1 MNTRKSVLMVSLS
14 LSLVLAA
21 NTPYVMAEGTAPV
34 IKDNLSSPADSLSGL
49 MGEYFQ
55 LKWVPVGG
63 RNYVRDTVSL
73 AHERYFS
80 GEQSDESTYVSDP
93 DHYKLFVPFTYYNS
107 PIEQYSTLT
116 SDIEEDAADALT
128 RALMPI
134 DEQAFSKKDRAN
146 AQVNDALLSAYL
158 NEPEKVQFTEDAINE
173 GGNYVDR
180 LEEQQ
185 EDLAKATA
193 SILSVEAIPQEV
205 VEEAEADISKPNWW
219 KFAGNGSFQLS
230 QNYISDNWYKGGESN
245 IAGIA
250 TLQLKADYNDNEK
263 VQWENLFDAKLGIAS
278 APSDQY
284 HDYLVNTDLL
294 RLYSKFGLQA
304 AKHWYYTI
312 SGEAKTQF
320 MESYGANSMDMK
332 AAFLAP
338 LDVNVSLGMDY
349 KLEKPTFKFSVM
361 IAPLTWTMRYIGNDN
376 VDKTNYGWHKDN
388 AKEMS
393 RNTMHNIGSEL
404 LPSLTWNIAKNISF
418 ESRLDYLTSYT
429 WVRIDWEN
437 TLNFAVNKYLST
449 KLYVHARY
457 DDVSNK
463 HSSEGLSYYQLNELF
478 SFGINYT
485 W

>member
-1 MNTRKSVLMVSLS
+1 MSTRKSVLKVSLF
-14 LSLVLAA
+14 LSLALAA
-21 NTPYVMAEGTAPV
+21 APAMADGILPATSETA
-34 IKDNLSSPADSLSGL
+34 SPADSLSGL

-55 LKWVPVGG
+55 LKWMPVGG
-63 RNYVRDTVSL
+63 SNFVVDTVSR
-73 AHERYFS
+73 AYEQVYANV
-80 GEQSDESTYVSDP
+80 GEGDYQSDPE
-93 DHYKLFVPFTYYNS
+93 HYKLFMPFTYFNS
-107 PIEQYSTLT
+107 PMEQYSTLE
-116 SDIEEDAADALT
+116 SDIEEDTSDALT
-128 RALMPI
+128 RAMFPI
-134 DEQAFSKKDRAN
+134 DEEGYNKTGRIN
-146 AQVNDALLSAYL
+146 TQVNDALLSAYL
-158 NEPEKVQFTEDAINE
+158 SEPGKVRFTEDDINE

-185 EDLAKATA
+185 EDLAKVTA
-193 SILSVEAIPQEV
+193 SILNVEATPQDV
-205 VEEAEADISKPNWW
+205 VEEAEAVITKPNWW
-219 KFAGNGSFQLS
+219 KFQGNGSFQMS

-294 RLYSKFGLQA
+294 RLYSKFGVQA

-320 MESYGANSMDMK
+320 MESYGANSEEMK

-349 KLEKPTFKFSVM
+349 KIEKPNFKFSVM
-361 IAPLTWTMRYIGNDN
+361 IAPITWTMRYIGNDN
-376 VDKTNYGWHKDN
+376 VDHKKYGLDEDK
-388 AKEMS
+388 
-393 RNTMHNIGSEL
+393 NTRHNIGSEI
-404 LPSLTWNIAKNISF
+404 LPSFTWNIAKNISW

-429 WVRIDWEN
+429 WTRIDWEN
-437 TLNFAVNKYLST
+437 TFNFAVNKYLST
-449 KLYVHARY
+449 KLYLHARM
-457 DDVSNK
+457 DDSAEPRSGK
-463 HSSEGLSYYQLNELF
+463 RGDIQLNELF

>member
-1 MNTRKSVLMVSLS
+1 MNTRKSVFTVSLF
-14 LSLVLAA
+14 LSMALAA
-21 NTPYVMAEGTAPV
+21 YAPKVMADGTTPV
-34 IKDNLSSPADSLSGL
+34 ATEDLSSPADSLSGL

-63 RNYVRDTVSL
+63 SNFVVDTVSL
-73 AHERYFS
+73 AHERYFAS
-80 GEQSDESTYVSDP
+80 DQSDESAYVSDP

-107 PIEQYSTLT
+107 PIEQYSTLG
-116 SDIEEDAADALT
+116 SDIEADSADALT

-134 DEQAFSKKDRAN
+134 DEQAFTKKDRAN

-158 NEPEKVQFTEDAINE
+158 NEPTKVQFTEDAINE

-180 LEEQQ
+180 LDEQQ

-219 KFAGNGSFQLS
+219 KFTGNGSFQLS

-250 TLQLKADYNDNEK
+250 TVLLKADYNDNEK
-263 VQWENLFDAKLGIAS
+263 VQWENLLDAKLGIAS

-294 RLYSKFGLQA
+294 RLYSKFGVQA

-320 MESYGANSMDMK
+320 MESYGVNSQEMK

-349 KLEKPTFKFSVM
+349 KLEKPNFKFSVM
-361 IAPLTWTMRYIGNDN
+361 IAPIMWTMRYIGNDG
-376 VDKTNYGWHKDN
+376 VSHKSYGLEEDK
-388 AKEMS
+388 
-393 RNTMHNIGSEL
+393 NTRHNIGSEI
-404 LPSLTWNIAKNISF
+404 LPTFTWNIAKNISW

-429 WVRIDWEN
+429 WTRIDWEN
-437 TLNFAVNKYLST
+437 TFNFAVNKYLST
-449 KLYVHARY
+449 KLYLHARM
-457 DDVSNK
+457 DDSAEPRSGK
-463 HSSEGLSYYQLNELF
+463 RGDIQLNELF

>member
-1 MNTRKSVLMVSLS
+1 MNTRKSVFSVSLF
-14 LSLVLAA
+14 LSLALAA
-21 NTPYVMAEGTAPV
+21 YAPKAMADGATPVTTE
-34 IKDNLSSPADSLSGL
+34 DLSSPADSLSGL

-63 RNYVRDTVSL
+63 RNFVVDTVSM
-73 AHERYFS
+73 AHERYFAS
-80 GEQSDESTYVSDP
+80 DRSDEGAYVSDP

-107 PIEQYSTLT
+107 PIEQYSTLG
-116 SDIEEDAADALT
+116 SDIEEDSADALT

-134 DEQAFSKKDRAN
+134 DEQAFTKKDRAN

-173 GGNYVDR
+173 GGSYVDR

-193 SILSVEAIPQEV
+193 SILNVEAIPQEV

-219 KFAGNGSFQLS
+219 KFTGNGSFQLS

-250 TLQLKADYNDNEK
+250 TVLLKADYNDNEK
-263 VQWENLFDAKLGIAS
+263 VQWENLLDAKLGIAS

-320 MESYGANSMDMK
+320 MESYGVNSQEMK

-338 LDVNVSLGMDY
+338 LDVNISLGMDY
-349 KLEKPTFKFSVM
+349 KLEKPNFKFSVM
-361 IAPLTWTMRYIGNDN
+361 IAPIMWTMRYIGNDG
-376 VDKTNYGWHKDN
+376 VSHKSYGLDEDK
-388 AKEMS
+388 
-393 RNTMHNIGSEL
+393 NTRHNIGSEI
-404 LPSLTWNIAKNISF
+404 LPTFTWNIAKNISW

-429 WVRIDWEN
+429 WTRIDWEN
-437 TLNFAVNKYLST
+437 TFNFAVNKYLST
-449 KLYVHARY
+449 KLYLHARM
-457 DDVSNK
+457 DDSAEPRSGK
-463 HSSEGLSYYQLNELF
+463 RGDIQLNELF